1 MHQIVVTSKFY
12 KLSLTWIM
20 DKKSLFKNF
29 TIGFIPL
36 LVFILA
42 DEFFGTRIA
51 LITAVVTGLIEFLY
65 YYIRFRQIEGFVLFD
80 VGLIILMGGISILLD
95 NDIFFKLKPALIE
108 LILVIMVGVH
118 GFSKTPLLLL
128 VSKRYMKDLTVNDLQ
143 LKMMRQLCR
152 VLFIVLLVH
161 IILIVYS
168 AYFMSKAAWGF
179 ISGGLFYIIF
189 GLILFGQ
196 FIYSRFFKRGSSGF
210 RASAGE
216 EWFDL
221 VTPEGK
227 VIGKAPRSAVHGNPN
242 LLHPVVHIHVFNH
255 NGQLF
260 LQKRSRNKDV
270 QPGKW
275 DTAVGGHIHTGEDL
289 HSALQ
294 REAAEE
300 LGITKGT
307 FHTLYRYV
315 MRNNFESELV
325 HTFRLVHNGPFKINR
340 EEIQVGRF
348 WKIQEIE
355 ANLDKDVFTPN
366 FEQEFALLKKY
377 YWSKK

>member
-1 MHQIVVTSKFY
+1 
-12 KLSLTWIM
+12 M
-20 DKKSLFKNF
+20 DKKSLIKNF
-29 TIGFIPL
+29 TVGFIPL

-42 DEFFGTRIA
+42 DEFFGTRIG

-65 YYIRFRQIEGFVLFD
+65 YYIRFRQVEGFVLFD

-108 LILVIMVGVH
+108 LILVIMLGVH
-118 GFSKTPLLLL
+118 GFSNTPVLLM

-143 LKMMRQLCR
+143 LKMMRQLSR
-152 VLFIVLLVH
+152 LLFIILLLH
-161 IILIVYS
+161 TGLIVYS
-168 AYFMSKAAWGF
+168 AYFMSKEAWGF
-179 ISGGLFYIIF
+179 ISGGLFYIVF
-189 GLILFGQ
+189 GLILAGQ
-196 FIYSRFFKRGSSGF
+196 FIYTRFFKGGSGGF
-210 RASAGE
+210 IVRAGE

-242 LLHPVVHIHVFNH
+242 LLHPVVHLHVFDH

-275 DTAVGGHIHTGEDL
+275 DTAVGGHIHAGEDL
-289 HSALQ
+289 NTALQ

-300 LGITKGT
+300 LGISKDN
-307 FHTLYRYV
+307 FQTLYRYI

-325 HTFRLVHNGPFKINR
+325 YTFRLVNNGPFKINR
-340 EEIQVGRF
+340 EEIEVGRF

-355 ANLDKDVFTPN
+355 ANLGRQVFTPN

-377 YWSKK
+377 YWRRK